1 MSERRV
7 EIQVDGTRVETEPDI
22 TVAAALLNANVVGFR
37 TSVRGEPR
45 APLCGMGV
53 CYECRVTID
62 GVAHQRACMR
72 VVAPG
77 MRVGTR
83 GSEPPSANG
92 PAGPSSDRVDVA
104 VIGAGPAGIAAA
116 TRAAESQAGAR
127 VVVIDEGLGPGGQIW
142 RPHADGG
149 ASRAASQWIT
159 RLERSGA
166 IVHRATA
173 VVDVERN
180 PNGFTLRAE
189 SHDRTLSIESRAIV
203 LATGARERFLP
214 FPGWTLPNVFGIGG
228 AQALLK
234 NGMSFRGKRVVIAGT
249 GPLLLPVA
257 ASLARAGARVMVVA
271 EQASRGEVTRFA
283 AGLWRTPARL
293 AQAVSYRSAFLRTPY
308 STGTWI
314 VRADGDTSVREV
326 TLTDGSRV
334 RTIECDVL
342 CAAFGLVP
350 NTALANL
357 IGCELRDDTV
367 AVDERQ
373 ATTVSGAYCAGEP
386 TGIGGIDLALVE
398 GEIAGLAA
406 TGAAA
411 DARLLSRQA
420 SFRREARALDR
431 AFALRPEMKAL
442 ASDDTILCRCEDV
455 PSSDI
460 DPAWSPRQAKL
471 YTRVGMGPCQGRICG
486 GALEC
491 LAGWPADAKRPP
503 IQPARL
509 STLATEVDVI
519 TEPSS

>member
-1 MSERRV
+1 MSETRV
-7 EIQVDGTRVETEPDI
+7 EIQVDGARLESAPGI
-22 TVAAALLNANVVGFR
+22 TVAAALLNANVLGFR
-37 TSVRGEPR
+37 KSVRGEPR
-45 APLCGMGV
+45 APLCGMGI

-72 VVAPG
+72 VVTPG
-77 MRVGTR
+77 MRVETGER
-83 GSEPPSANG
+83 QHASFDQ
-92 PAGPSSDRVDVA
+92 SSGRTSNRVDVA

-116 TRAAESQAGAR
+116 ARAAESGAR

-142 RPHADGG
+142 RPQAHG
-149 ASRAASQWIT
+149 AASGAANTWIA

-173 VVDVERN
+173 VVDVQRTA
-180 PNGFTLRAE
+180 NGFALRAE
-189 SHDRTLSIESRAIV
+189 SHDRTLSMESRAIV

-214 FPGWTLPNVFGIGG
+214 FPGWTLPNVFGVGG

-234 NGMSFRGKRVVIAGT
+234 NGTSFRGKRVVIAGT

-257 ASLARAGARVMVVA
+257 ASLARAGAYVKVVA
-271 EQASRGEVTRFA
+271 EQAARGQVMRFA
-283 AGLWRTPARL
+283 AGLWRAPARL
-293 AQAVSYRSAFLRTPY
+293 AQAISYRSAFLRTPY

-314 VRADGDTSVREV
+314 VRADGDTSVRGV
-326 TLTDGSRV
+326 TVTDGGRA
-334 RTIECDVL
+334 RTVDCDVL

-350 NTALANL
+350 NTALASL
-357 IGCELRDDTV
+357 VGCELRDGTV
-367 AVDERQ
+367 IVDERQ
-373 ATTVSGAYCAGEP
+373 ETTVSGVYCAGEP
-386 TGIGGIDLALVE
+386 TGIGGVDLALVE
-398 GEIAGLAA
+398 GEIAGLEAGGSAA
-406 TGAAA
+406 E
-411 DARLLSRQA
+411 ARLTSRRA

-431 AFALRPEMKAL
+431 AFTLRPELKAL

-455 PSSDI
+455 PLGDI
-460 DPAWSPRQAKL
+460 DPAWTPRQAKL

-509 STLATEVDVI
+509 STLGTDVDAM
-519 TEPSS
+519 TQPNS